1 MSKKN
6 IHTVY
11 NKIKGTWET
20 KREGQTNPL
29 FSFDTKEKAMKKS
42 IEIAKLDR
50 VEHVIH
56 KMDGTI
62 SDKDSYGNDPNPPK
76 DKKH

>member
-1 MSKKN
+1 MAKKN

-11 NKIKGTWET
+11 NNDRKMWET
-20 KREGQTNPL
+20 KKEGQAKPL
-29 FSFDTKEKAMKKS
+29 SSSHTKEAAEEKS
-42 IEIAKLDR
+42 IRVAKKAG

-56 KMDGTI
+56 NKDGKI
-62 SDKDSYGNDPNPPK
+62 SDKDSYGKDPNPPK

>member
-1 MSKKN
+1 MTKKN

-11 NKIKGTWET
+11 NKDRKMWET
-20 KREGQTNPL
+20 KKEGQEKPL
-29 FSFDTKEKAMKKS
+29 ASSHTKETAEEKS
-42 IEIAKLDR
+42 IREAKKAG

-56 KMDGTI
+56 NKDGKI
-62 SDKDSYGNDPNPPK
+62 SDKDSYGKDPNPPK